1 VKLTLKQKAF
11 ADYYIQFGNATEAAI
26 KAGYS
31 ENYANA
37 QSYKMLEN
45 VGIKNYIDE
54 RLKEIEDSRI
64 ADAKEVMQRLTHAA
78 RGELEEEVVV
88 VEGTGDGCSDARIVN
103 KKIGAKEQIKA
114 LELLGKR
121 YKLFTDR
128 LEIEGSLGVQIFDD
142 IEADLDE

>member
-1 VKLTLKQKAF
+1 MKLTLKQKAF
-11 ADYYIQFGNATEAAI
+11 ADYYIQFGNATMAAI

-31 ENYANA
+31 KRNIGENAAKTLKNP
-37 QSYKMLEN
+37 N
-45 VGIKNYIDE
+45 VKNYIDE

-88 VEGTGDGCSDARIVN
+88 VEGTGDGCSDARIIE
-103 KKIGAKEQIKA
+103 KKIGAKDQIKA

-128 LEIEGSLGVQIFDD
+128 VEIEGSLGVQIFDD
-142 IEADLDE
+142 IEADPDE